1 MLLQIKTKD
10 KRLQPIKM
18 MIIRIIIK
26 KHLKNQL
33 KKINEI
39 NQNDLLYYLKIN
51 NSRKRFDDFNNGVEF
66 FEKIKSSKMKLEEAN

>member
-1 MLLQIKTKD
+1 MLLQIKAKD
-10 KRLQPIKM
+10 KRIQPIKM

-26 KHLKNQL
+26 KYLKNQL

-66 FEKIKSSKMKLEEAN
+66 FEKIKSSEMKLEQAN

>member
-1 MLLQIKTKD
+1 MPLQIKTKD

-26 KHLKNQL
+26 KYLKKQL

-39 NQNDLLYYLKIN
+39 NQNDLQYYLKIN

-66 FEKIKSSKMKLEEAN
+66 FEKIKSSEMKLEKAN